1 MSESTVVDVPAPAEV
16 LIPEARHRQRRRYRR
31 SAFLISIVALLVGAL
46 VAVLI
51 MTTSNGSS
59 TSRGPSK
66 PSVVVASRATVRIRP
81 VLCFAWPYLANQKKT
96 GPVPPC
102 AVPYRL
108 TTAALNVTPNST
120 TAGYSSNRP
129 NPDPTFVGYPSSTR
143 DSPTHTVLIGGLAG
157 GPAVAQ
163 RFLLGPSEMRLSAA
177 DVKSAS
183 AHKNRI
189 GQWVVNVHLS
199 SEGAAAF
206 DRIAQENFHR
216 FLAIDMGG
224 KVVSNPLIQPTQV
237 SFSSFE
243 GAMEISGALTG
254 ANARAVAAAVQG

>member
-1 MSESTVVDVPAPAEV
+1 V
-16 LIPEARHRQRRRYRR
+16 LIQ
-31 SAFLISIVALLVGAL
+31 
-46 VAVLI
+46 
-51 MTTSNGSS
+51 
-59 TSRGPSK
+59 
-66 PSVVVASRATVRIRP
+66 
-81 VLCFAWPYLANQKKT
+81 
-96 GPVPPC
+96 
-102 AVPYRL
+102 
-108 TTAALNVTPNST
+108 
-120 TAGYSSNRP
+120 
-129 NPDPTFVGYPSSTR
+129 
-143 DSPTHTVLIGGLAG
+143 GLAG

-163 RFLLGPSEMRLSAA
+163 RFLLGPSELRLSAA

-224 KVVSNPLIQPTQV
+224 KVVSIPLIQPTQV
-237 SFSSFE
+237 SFSSFD
-243 GAMEISGALTG
+243 GAMEISGALTA